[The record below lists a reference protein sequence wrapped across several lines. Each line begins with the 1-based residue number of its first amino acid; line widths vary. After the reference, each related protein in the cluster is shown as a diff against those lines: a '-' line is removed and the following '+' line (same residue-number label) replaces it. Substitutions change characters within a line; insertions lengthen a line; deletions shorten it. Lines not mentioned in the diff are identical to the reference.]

1 MDRFLGRHAKRIDAK
16 GRVSIPAPF
25 RAVLARDG
33 FDGLFVVCSPVSNAV
48 EAGGNALIAEIDT
61 LLARFD
67 RFSPEYHAL
76 STALLGAGDTL
87 SLDAEGRIV
96 VPDWLRQATAIGEEI
111 VFVGLGTT
119 FQIWEPERFRAFE
132 AEARQTAARLV
143 RQGGP
148 ARPGVSDGGA
158 P

>member
-1 MDRFLGRHAKRIDAK
+1 MDRFLGRHAKRIDTK
-16 GRVSIPAPF
+16 GRVSVPAPF

-33 FDGLFVVCSPVSNAV
+33 FEGLFVVRSPVSEAV
-48 EAGGNALIAEIDT
+48 EAGGNQLIAEIDG
-61 LLARFD
+61 LLAHFD

-87 SLDAEGRIV
+87 ALDAEGRIV
-96 VPDWLRQATAIGEEI
+96 VPDWLKQATGIAEEV

-119 FQIWEPERFRAFE
+119 FQLWEPERFHRFE
-132 AEARQTAARLV
+132 LQARETAARLM

-148 ARPGVSDGGA
+148 VRPTPSTGGT

>member
-33 FDGLFVVCSPVSNAV
+33 FEGLFVVRSPASEAV
-48 EAGGNALIAEIDT
+48 EAGGNQLIAEIDG

-76 STALLGAGDTL
+76 RPL
-87 SLDAEGRIV
+87 SS
-96 VPDWLRQATAIGEEI
+96 VPATRWR
-111 VFVGLGTT
+111 LM
-119 FQIWEPERFRAFE
+119 PRA
-132 AEARQTAARLV
+132 
-143 RQGGP
+143 
-148 ARPGVSDGGA
+148 VSSCRTG
-158 P
+158 